1 MLFLSDIRCSVFLSG
16 SSNQQAL
23 SLSEPAG
30 LLCAGEKSKNCE
42 KYKNE
47 SATSKE
53 RKKEKKEMGGGFE
66 RQLLQSTVKLIA
78 RWTVK
83 RVEMRKEDESGSERS
98 GLRDGARESEENR
111 GSGEQER
118 QIIRVGQVE
127 PVKLIIEVN

>member
-1 MLFLSDIRCSVFLSG
+1 M
-16 SSNQQAL
+16 QAKR
-23 SLSEPAG
+23 A
-30 LLCAGEKSKNCE
+30 KTVRNTKMNRRRV
-42 KYKNE
+42 KR
-47 SATSKE
+47 E
-53 RKKEKKEMGGGFE
+53 RKKRKRWGGGFE